1 MPASQ
6 RAKRAWLLATFG
18 GKIMTRLFATLG
30 ACFCVAIM
38 LVASATENVRGD
50 FDRQTN
56 LIHAASLFI
65 SAISLVFYC
74 GFAALHSVSR
84 VESGT
89 DRMGWIILTVGCNVF
104 GSLFYY
110 LTKYQDFRSHGLG
123 GLPRSLKR
131 NSHGFSRATPS
142 ELKAEHVGDG
152 QARSRSESI
161 DFRD

>member
-1 MPASQ
+1 M
-6 RAKRAWLLATFG
+6 FG
-18 GKIMTRLFATLG
+18 RKLMTRFFAILG
-30 ACFCVAIM
+30 ACFCVGSM

-50 FDRQTN
+50 FDRQTI

-84 VESGT
+84 VESGS
-89 DRMGWIILTVGCNVF
+89 DRMAWIILTVGGNVF
-104 GSLFYY
+104 GALFYY

-131 NSHGFSRATPS
+131 NSHRFYRATPS
-142 ELKAEHVGDG
+142 ELQIEQGGDV
-152 QARSRSESI
+152 QARSRSESV
-161 DFRD
+161 DFSDLNR

>member
-1 MPASQ
+1 
-6 RAKRAWLLATFG
+6 
-18 GKIMTRLFATLG
+18 MTRFFAILG
-30 ACFCVAIM
+30 ACFCVAMM

-50 FDRQTN
+50 FDREMI

-65 SAISLVFYC
+65 FAFSLVFYC
-74 GFAALHSVSR
+74 GFVALHSVSR

-123 GLPRSLKR
+123 GLPRSRLLGQLRVKIGDR
-131 NSHGFSRATPS
+131 RRSSCPS
-142 ELKAEHVGDG
+142 MCSLLQSVVHSKLALAGPFVFDEPP
-152 QARSRSESI
+152 
-161 DFRD
+161 